1 MFEDGRCP
9 MLLSNAIE
17 KYKLSDAFVKKF
29 CDLGCFPKCGEILK
43 EELKKRYYQGR
54 SEMKNSIRKQF
65 NSIAGAL
72 FGVAAVNAR
81 EGR

>member
-29 CDLGCFPKCGEILK
+29 CDLGCSPKCGEILK
-43 EELKKRYYQGR
+43 EELEKKGIIKG
-54 SEMKNSIRKQF
+54 EAK
-65 NSIAGAL
+65 
-72 FGVAAVNAR
+72 
-81 EGR
+81 